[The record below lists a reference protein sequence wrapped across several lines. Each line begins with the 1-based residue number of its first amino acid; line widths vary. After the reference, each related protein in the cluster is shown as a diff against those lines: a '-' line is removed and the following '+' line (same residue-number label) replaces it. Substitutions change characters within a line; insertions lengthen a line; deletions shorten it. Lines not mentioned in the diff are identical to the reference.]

1 MHPNASSFRIKEYIN
16 MIKSRNNIE
25 PPNGLYEKIITRIHK
40 ERRLLTIR
48 NRIFIF
54 SVGLLGSLAAFWPAY
69 RAVKIEFLQS
79 GFFQFVS
86 LMFSDFS
93 VVATHWQNFT
103 LALLEA
109 LPIMSLI
116 IFFVVLFIL
125 FESAKYLTKNIRTA
139 LAIN

>member
-1 MHPNASSFRIKEYIN
+1 MHLNASSFRIKECVN
-16 MIKSRNNIE
+16 MVKSCNNIE
-25 PPNGLYEKIITRIHK
+25 PPNGLYEKIINRIHK

-48 NRIFIF
+48 KRIFIF
-54 SVGLLGSLAAFWPAY
+54 SVGLLGSLTAFWPAY

-79 GFFQFVS
+79 GFFQFAS
-86 LMFSDFS
+86 LVFSDFS
-93 VVATHWQNFT
+93 IIAAHWQNFT
-103 LALLEA
+103 LVLLEV

-116 IFFVVLFIL
+116 IFLAVLFTL